1 MSLVLKVLLYYFAFI
16 TAVFNLGEAKI
27 QSQRELIDTILVS

>member
-16 TAVFNLGEAKI
+16 TAVFNLDEAKI
-27 QSQRELIDTILVS
+27 QSQRALIDTILVS